1 MVQRVKNTDVAL
13 LGVILGLF
21 LGGIFQAAV
30 EINWK
35 SISKKSQS
43 FPKTIDIAQIK
54 YNIIFKKSLADY
66 KMLKILSGEKLK
78 TGGKL
83 KPEYMFYAMIMN
95 EYYHNDT
102 IYSDLHQALLEVS
115 LLSPKDTLNLYWV
128 KLLENTQ
135 GNH

>member
-1 MVQRVKNTDVAL
+1 
-13 LGVILGLF
+13 
-21 LGGIFQAAV
+21 
-30 EINWK
+30 
-35 SISKKSQS
+35 
-43 FPKTIDIAQIK
+43 
-54 YNIIFKKSLADY
+54 
-66 KMLKILSGEKLK
+66 
-78 TGGKL
+78 
-83 KPEYMFYAMIMN
+83 MFYAMIMN